1 MHNFRNFSMEDLL
14 IWLGITSDSLEKHIS
29 LRPISPQSVD
39 TFLVDLNNVHQ
50 EIEKRKLIT
59 PHYF

>member
-1 MHNFRNFSMEDLL
+1 MQNFRNFSMQDLL
-14 IWLGITSDSLEKHIS
+14 DWFRISSDSLEKHIS
-29 LRPISPQSVD
+29 LSPLSPQSVD
-39 TFLVDLNNVHQ
+39 NFLVDLNNVHQ